1 MHASPYAVRVLTI
14 EVDAVVRADPQAI
27 WQAWRPDYP
36 MTPAEEESRNEN
48 LYGLAYGL
56 RIPVTLVAVDEMRS
70 WTVEHRL
77 PGGKLV
83 IEHWITPLD
92 TGLLRVG
99 KRYEVHG
106 PMSIVY
112 RILAPGIR
120 RSAKQSLVA
129 LASEAKG
136 TA

>member
-1 MHASPYAVRVLTI
+1 MWASPYAGRVLTI
-14 EVDAVVRADPQAI
+14 EVDAVVGADPQAI

-36 MTPAEEESRNEN
+36 MTPAREESRNEN
-48 LYGLAYGL
+48 LYGLTYGL
-56 RIPVTLVAVDEMRS
+56 RIPVTLVAVEDMRR

-83 IEHWITPLD
+83 IEHWIAPLD
-92 TGLLRVG
+92 TGRVRVG
-99 KRYEVHG
+99 KRYEVYG

-120 RSAKQSLVA
+120 RSAQQSLAA

-136 TA
+136 IT